1 VKKSDLAMI
10 VLIAALSVGAAFL
23 VVGSIPGLNLSSDST
38 EKVKTIERYESKID
52 EPDKDVFNST
62 AVNPTVDIT
71 IGDTSEDNT

>member
-1 VKKSDLAMI
+1 MKKSDLAMI
-10 VLIAALSVGAAFL
+10 VLIAALSVGAAFI
-23 VVGSIPGLNLSSDST
+23 VVGSIPGLNLSSDSA

>member
-1 VKKSDLAMI
+1 VKKTDIAMI

-23 VVGSIPGLNLSSDST
+23 VIGSIPGLNLSSNST
-38 EKVKTIERYESKID
+38 EKVKTIERYDSKID

-71 IGDTSEDNT
+71 IGDSSKGDT